1 MDDLQAP
8 VIPGYTIGRLLGR
21 GGTATVWLGTEQRTG
36 RNFALKCF
44 SPGADGAH
52 SGEGMSAEAVKR
64 EVRILAALDHQH
76 LVKAHHVVP
85 IEAGSGA
92 AVALA
97 LDYAAGGS
105 LARLVAVRGRL
116 SVGETVTVLTPVAH
130 ALGYLHTN
138 GFTHLDVSP
147 GNVLFTGQGKP
158 LLSDVGI
165 ARMLGEPGRAEKMGT
180 AGFLD
185 PAPVDAVR
193 AGLQPER
200 DVYSAAALG
209 WYCLTGEPPAR
220 TADRPP
226 LSLLVP
232 EVPADLAAALEAG
245 LAEDR
250 RLRPTAAALAAAVY
264 RSAPPR
270 PIDLAAAVHPTVLPE
285 LVTRR
290 HVAPPSVRSRFRGR
304 GATEAVDAL
313 RRRLLPARLPRTPWT
328 QEPSP
333 LPGLPIPPA
342 TPGSSGRG
350 RHAGPVP
357 STSTSATSTSA
368 SRGSRRGGLPGTVG
382 LAVAAL
388 LVMAAAWWLAGTV
401 PPGPVVTP
409 GAGAAAT
416 AGSGAAAEDPAA
428 EERAAVGTARS
439 RAAAADPAYAL
450 AGLAALRDHAFQSGN
465 LALLDE
471 VNAAGSAA
479 AAADLRTGGRLRDS
493 GLVLSGFSSTLS
505 GVATEPGATAAR
517 AVVRATSAT
526 SAYEERDSR
535 GSVLAAGAASPAR
548 PLRLVL
554 VRVDGAWRISD
565 VLPGS

>member
-36 RNFALKCF
+36 RHLALKCF
-44 SPGADGAH
+44 SPAADGAH
-52 SGEGMSAEAVKR
+52 SGEGLSADTVKR

-92 AVALA
+92 SIALA

-165 ARMLGEPGRAEKMGT
+165 ARMLGEPGRAESIGT

-232 EVPADLAAALEAG
+232 DVPADLAAALEAG
-245 LAEDR
+245 LNEDR
-250 RLRPTAAALAAAVY
+250 RLRPTAAALATAVY
-264 RSAPPR
+264 RSAPPQ
-270 PIDLAAAVHPTVLPE
+270 PVDLAAAVDPTVIPE

-290 HVAPPSVRSRFRGR
+290 HVAPPSVRARLRGHR
-304 GATEAVDAL
+304 PKEVLGAL
-313 RRRLLPARLPRTPWT
+313 RRRLLSARLPGTPWP
-328 QEPSP
+328 QLPSP
-333 LPGLPIPPA
+333 LPGLPFPPA

-357 STSTSATSTSA
+357 STSTSA
-368 SRGSRRGGLPGTVG
+368 SRGSRRSGLPGTAG
-382 LAVAAL
+382 LAVAAV
-388 LVMAAAWWLAGTV
+388 LVTAAAWWLAGTG
-401 PPGPVVTP
+401 PSGPVVTS
-409 GAGAAAT
+409 GADATAAA
-416 AGSGAAAEDPAA
+416 GSTAAAKDPAA

-439 RAAAADPAYAL
+439 RAAAADPAHAL
-450 AGLAALRDHAFQSGN
+450 TGLAALRDHAFQSGN

-505 GVATEPGATAAR
+505 GVATEPGATTAR
-517 AVVRATSAT
+517 AVVRATSAS

-535 GSVLAAGAASPAR
+535 GEVLAKGAAGPAQ

-554 VRVDGAWRISD
+554 VRVDGTWRISD